1 MLKNKKILFLLLIL
15 LIIIIAF
22 AIGIKI
28 YSENNIE
35 KIEENKEPILTL
47 FKSVST
53 TTYEITYYDDCAILS
68 SEIGGINGMI
78 PNGKRRVKYN
88 DDINFDKIKEKI
100 DEILSNDVRT
110 NMIIFID
117 DKEVYVTEEYE
128 VVKELLKI
136 VNVQDITDIGRD

>member
-15 LIIIIAF
+15 IIIIIAF

-128 VVKELLKI
+128 VVKELLEI